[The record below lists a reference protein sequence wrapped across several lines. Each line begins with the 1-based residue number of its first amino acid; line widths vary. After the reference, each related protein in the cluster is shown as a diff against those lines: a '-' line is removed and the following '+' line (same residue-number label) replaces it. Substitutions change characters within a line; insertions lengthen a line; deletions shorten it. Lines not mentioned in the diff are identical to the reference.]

1 MSNDKMYN
9 VKNRSAGMVVYR
21 VPELNVRRV
30 FQPGEVKRISYAELE
45 ALSFRAGGRELME
58 DYLQIKDAEVLESM
72 NIHAEAEYYMD
83 KEHVEYLLKS
93 ASMDEF
99 LDALDFAP
107 EGLID
112 MIKDMSVS
120 LKLGDY
126 NKRQAL
132 KEKYGFDVESAI
144 RNMDTADEAEASAPA
159 TGRVR
164 RAAPIV
170 EVPTT
175 TASSAPAQKYNIIE
189 E

>member
-1 MSNDKMYN
+1 MSNEKMYN

-45 ALSFRAGGRELME
+45 ALSFRAGGKELME

-93 ASMDEF
+93 ATLDEF

-107 EGLID
+107 EGVLD

-132 KEKYGFDVESAI
+132 KDKFGFDVESAI
-144 RNMDTADEAEASAPA
+144 KNMDATEEVETAAPVQN
-159 TGRVR
+159 TR

-170 EVPTT
+170 EIPT
-175 TASSAPAQKYNIIE
+175 AAPAAPAQKYNIIE

>member
-1 MSNDKMYN
+1 MSNEKMYN

-93 ASMDEF
+93 ATMDEF

-107 EGLID
+107 EGVLD

-132 KEKYGFDVESAI
+132 KDKFGFDVESAI
-144 RNMDTADEAEASAPA
+144 KNMDATEEVETVAPA
-159 TGRVR
+159 QTAR

-170 EVPTT
+170 EIPT
-175 TASSAPAQKYNIIE
+175 AAPAVPAQKYNIIE